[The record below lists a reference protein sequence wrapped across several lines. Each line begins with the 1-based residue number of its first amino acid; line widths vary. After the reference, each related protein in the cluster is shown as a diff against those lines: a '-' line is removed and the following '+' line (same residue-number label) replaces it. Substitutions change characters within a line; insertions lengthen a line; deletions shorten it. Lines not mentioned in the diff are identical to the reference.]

1 MALKR
6 LPFRDPRTVARDI
19 PGVLD
24 MLFPRLSGGL
34 VASLNRKAFSFD
46 GIEPISNEIVDQSQL
61 QKAMLFEL
69 AVVRAEQILAG
80 KLNPEWE
87 ICIQIAA
94 KRQSRHFDAKVPGE
108 ITESDKSVAEH
119 AAQNLITMLQS
130 VQGQHPGTQLE
141 ANPIIPGMG
150 WIASGT
156 GDFSLGKI
164 LIEVKHTSRNYGAG
178 DFRQVL
184 MYWILKYASTI
195 EHDTDVWSD
204 CLLLNPRRNSA
215 LLVNFDMLLE
225 SASASSNR
233 VELFEL
239 LRSVVGYDL
248 ERR

>member
-1 MALKR
+1 
-6 LPFRDPRTVARDI
+6 
-19 PGVLD
+19 

-119 AAQNLITMLQS
+119 AAQNLIAMLKS

>member
-34 VASLNRKAFSFD
+34 VASLNRKAFSFE
-46 GIEPISNEIVDQSQL
+46 GIEPVSNEMVDQSQL

-69 AVVRAEQILAG
+69 AVTRAEQILAG
-80 KLNPEWE
+80 KLDPQWE
-87 ICIQIAA
+87 GCIQVAA
-94 KRQSRHFDAKVPGE
+94 KRQSRHFDAKIPDG
-108 ITESDKSVAEH
+108 IADSDKSVAEH
-119 AAQNLITMLQS
+119 AAQNLVAMLRS
-130 VQGQHPGTQLE
+130 VQEQHSGSQLE
-141 ANPIIPGMG
+141 ASPVIPGMG
-150 WIASGT
+150 WIASGA
-156 GDFSLGKI
+156 GDFSLGKF
-164 LIEVKHTSRNYGAG
+164 LIEVKHTGRNFGAG

-184 MYWILKYASTI
+184 MYWILKYAEAI
-195 EHDTDVWSD
+195 EHEVDIWSD

-215 LLVNFDMLLE
+215 LLINFDTLLH

-233 VELFEL
+233 VELCEL
-239 LRSVVGYDL
+239 LRSIVGFDL